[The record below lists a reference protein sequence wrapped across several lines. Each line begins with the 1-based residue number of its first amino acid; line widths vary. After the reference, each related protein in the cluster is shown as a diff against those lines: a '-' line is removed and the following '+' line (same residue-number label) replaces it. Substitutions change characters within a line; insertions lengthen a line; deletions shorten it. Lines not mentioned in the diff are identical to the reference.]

1 MFKEEIEKSFKL
13 TLQNEKPLVTDKHV
27 CNKIMYVRREIW
39 DLLNL
44 ILIFHLNKILNPTN
58 MKSCY
63 TGHFMPQI
71 LITVY
76 NLTS

>member
-39 DLLNL
+39 DLLN
-44 ILIFHLNKILNPTN
+44 
-58 MKSCY
+58 
-63 TGHFMPQI
+63 
-71 LITVY
+71 
-76 NLTS
+76 